1 MNPQRDA
8 GIPVGR
14 IVAGLL
20 PFIGV
25 LGDFRPHPDPAR
37 PVTDFAQRAYES
49 RVSASWSRW
58 VGLVLTLLIL
68 GLAATT
74 NPRLAP
80 LAVICWLLLVNR
92 LVWREGAN
100 PSPHQ
105 ALAHS
110 HLVWWTLSFSL
121 VAVFASLADLV
132 FPGPWWAGTATV
144 TAVVSLLLAL
154 GGAFPTAKAVIAAQ
168 APAPFDDTDYRLV
181 AGVMKMTPTAYE
193 RSIADGSFTVQRDAL
208 GRIVA
213 QIPPGSDAP
222 LENIAELEERVRVK
236 APDWMVGYADPVSDT
251 LILEPVDDDTR
262 AQRDARARSG
272 GLFAEHIGGLD
283 DREVIDLSQ
292 GLGDQ
297 SLPRLG

>member
-1 MNPQRDA
+1 MTTQHDA

-14 IVAGLL
+14 IVVGLL

-25 LGDFRPHPDPAR
+25 LGDFAPHPDPTR

-49 RVSASWSRW
+49 RASASWSRW
-58 VGLVLTLLIL
+58 VGLALTVLIL
-68 GLAATT
+68 GLTATL
-74 NPRLAP
+74 NPLLAP

-92 LVWREGAN
+92 LVWRVGAN

-110 HLVWWTLSFSL
+110 HLVWWTLSL
-121 VAVFASLADLV
+121 ALTAVFASLADLV
-132 FPGPWWAGTATV
+132 FPAPWWAGTATV
-144 TAVVSLLLAL
+144 TAVLAMLLAL
-154 GGAFPTAKAVIAAQ
+154 GGALPTAKAVIASQ

-193 RSIADGSFTVQRDAL
+193 RSIADGSFTVQRDVL
-208 GRIVA
+208 WRIVA
-213 QIPPGSDAP
+213 QIPPGSDAL
-222 LENIAELEERVRVK
+222 LETPSELEERVRVK
-236 APDWMVGYADPVSDT
+236 APAWMVGYADPVSDT

-272 GLFAEHIGGLD
+272 GLFAEHIGGGLD
-283 DREVIDLSQ
+283 DLEVIDLSQ
-292 GLGDQ
+292 ELAAEP
-297 SLPRLG
+297 LPRL